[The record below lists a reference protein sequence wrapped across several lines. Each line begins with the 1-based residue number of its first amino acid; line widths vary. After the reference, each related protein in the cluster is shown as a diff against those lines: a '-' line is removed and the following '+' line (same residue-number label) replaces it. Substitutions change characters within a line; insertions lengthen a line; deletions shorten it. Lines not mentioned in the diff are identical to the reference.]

1 MRILVSTQT
10 IDRGVTMATNTDA
23 RIVAQ
28 EVQLRSRA
36 ALKDNAFM
44 SRSDDQIIEVAND
57 MYNLG
62 MIDTVPDVRTINRE
76 LRKLRKHLS

>member
-1 MRILVSTQT
+1 
-10 IDRGVTMATNTDA
+10 MATNVNA
-23 RIVAQ
+23 QIVAK

-36 ALKDNAFM
+36 ALKGNAFM

-62 MIDTVPDVRTINRE
+62 MIDAVPDARTINRE
-76 LRKLRKHLS
+76 LRKLRKRLS